1 MTKISQSTPNL
12 YGGFNKLPQ
21 RIGWA
26 GCKSVK
32 LVEKNYQ
39 IVTEYPLKSKESNK
53 KNDAQF
59 WDRMREKWLKLSSY
73 DHLKD
78 D

>member
-1 MTKISQSTPNL
+1 MS
-12 YGGFNKLPQ
+12 FNKLPQ
-21 RIGWA
+21 RTGWV
-26 GCKSVK
+26 GCKPVE
-32 LVEKNYQ
+32 LVEKNFQ
-39 IVTEYPLKSKESNK
+39 ILTEYSLKSKESNK

-59 WDRMREKWLKLSSY
+59 WTRMREKWLKLSSY